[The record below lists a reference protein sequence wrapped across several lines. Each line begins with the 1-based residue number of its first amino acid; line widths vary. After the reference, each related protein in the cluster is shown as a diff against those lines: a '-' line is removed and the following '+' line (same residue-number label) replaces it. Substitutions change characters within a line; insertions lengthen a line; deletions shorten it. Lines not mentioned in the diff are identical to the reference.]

1 RPGGRIIN
9 ISSAWSK
16 RPSAMAPV
24 YSMAKAG
31 VNAIAEALAGE
42 LGPRGITVNTIA
54 PGWTI
59 TDLNAGARSD
69 PELVARVEADTAL
82 RRFGQPAD
90 IAAVVAAFVSEDG
103 GWVTGQYIEARGGYR
118 G

>member
-31 VNAIAEALAGE
+31 VNAIAEALAAE
-42 LGPRGITVNTIA
+42 LGPRGITINTIA

-59 TDLNAGARSD
+59 TDLNTGAASN
-69 PELVARVEADTAL
+69 PELDARAEADTAL
-82 RRFGQPAD
+82 RRCGQPAD
-90 IAAVVAAFVSEDG
+90 IAAVVAAFVTDDG
-103 GWVTGQYIEARGGYR
+103 GWLTGQYIEASGGYR
-118 G
+118 R